1 MISEAG
7 SQLRRSGR
15 VKVRFIEACKA
26 DATADLVYRVC
37 PMHLLEPMELIQ
49 DLQKGQVLEILTDY
63 DGALEDI
70 PAWCAKHG
78 QEFIGICE
86 DDCEQCYKLYIRKVS

>member
-1 MISEAG
+1 M
-7 SQLRRSGR
+7 
-15 VKVRFIEACKA
+15 RFLTDCKA

-37 PMHLLEPMELIQ
+37 PMNLLEPAEFLK
-49 DLQKGQVLEILTDY
+49 DLRTGQVLEILTDY

-78 QEFIGICE
+78 QEFVGLCEEE
-86 DDCEQCYKLYIRKVS
+86 DDEVFKLYIRKVH